1 MNHKIYKELQNKL
14 VENLQAF
21 HSLLDEPDLFIW
33 GSFMKAGYG
42 MLGAGQAT
50 RIKDLP
56 VPVFRPQ
63 CWIVSLKK

>member
-1 MNHKIYKELQNKL
+1 
-14 VENLQAF
+14 
-21 HSLLDEPDLFIW
+21 
-33 GSFMKAGYG
+33 MKAGYG